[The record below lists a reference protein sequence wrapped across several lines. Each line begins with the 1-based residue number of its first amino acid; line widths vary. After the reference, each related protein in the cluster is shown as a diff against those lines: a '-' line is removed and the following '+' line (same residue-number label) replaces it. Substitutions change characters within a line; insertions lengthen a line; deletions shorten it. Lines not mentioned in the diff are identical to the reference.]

1 MQFGWHESSLGMSA
15 QKFHKGYGNF
25 DTLNFGVSCGFHYSS
40 CMKRLR
46 VHPRQIRASQLESF
60 KRDLTATKP
69 VWTGTDTVRQ
79 QTSEFDT
86 SHKFIEYL
94 CDYQFLKYV
103 YTA

>member
-25 DTLNFGVSCGFHYSS
+25 DTLNFGISCGFHYSS

-46 VHPRQIRASQLESF
+46 VHPRQIRGSQLESC
-60 KRDLTATKP
+60 KRGLTATK
-69 VWTGTDTVRQ
+69 RQ

-103 YTA
+103 STA